1 MPGCGAALLPVRCPG
16 MESGTLLL
24 LLLCLSPAASSQLLS
39 GQNVCRRG
47 VERPCYKI
55 AYFHDVSHRLGFE
68 EAWVTCQSDGGNLLS
83 IETANE
89 QQFIE
94 RLIQGLS
101 AGDGD
106 FWIGLWRRENGTQSL
121 SDCSGLYQWLDGS
134 DSKFRNWY
142 VDEPSCGREV
152 CVVMYHQPSASS
164 GMGGPYLYQWNDD
177 RCNMKNNFIC
187 KYAPVHDSLNPG
199 STPAPTEGTSSDVD
213 GSTVTSIGREVDST
227 EIVDQSGENTLN
239 ILYIIIPTIP
249 LLLLL
254 LLISAVFCFRL
265 FVTRRKERCEVT
277 VKEHNFWMDPVR
289 SSSPNLEVYSVIMK
303 QSQADLTG
311 ARPHIKNT
319 SFQTSP
325 HSQDPDNVSRDYD
338 NVAANCPSSGF
349 VTNEIYEPY
358 QAQVAMGRESGWVE
372 NEIYGY

>member
-1 MPGCGAALLPVRCPG
+1 MRGCAVACPLPGDGERDIVVAAAVSVP
-16 MESGTLLL
+16 
-24 LLLCLSPAASSQLLS
+24 SSQLPTP
-39 GQNVCRRG
+39 
-47 VERPCYKI
+47 E
-55 AYFHDVSHRLGFE
+55 
-68 EAWVTCQSDGGNLLS
+68 
-83 IETANE
+83 
-89 QQFIE
+89 
-94 RLIQGLS
+94 
-101 AGDGD
+101 
-106 FWIGLWRRENGTQSL
+106 
-121 SDCSGLYQWLDGS
+121 
-134 DSKFRNWY
+134 RNWY

>member
-187 KYAPVHDSLNPG
+187 KYAP
-199 STPAPTEGTSSDVD
+199 
-213 GSTVTSIGREVDST
+213 
-227 EIVDQSGENTLN
+227 ENTLN